1 MISRGERKSKNFV
14 LSCGS
19 LKSSSST
26 SPRSKSTQSFLFISR
41 RSDNTFVCVS
51 HFCAKKKNIKQQ
63 KNFNLCVFITFFILM
78 HIQARVDPSHMHGAG
93 SKSGPLPRLNA
104 SRCGNAQNSFF
115 PFQLNS
121 EILYDMLHSAVFFS
135 SLLVGCVCFFNETY
149 KRTGKCVELVFII
162 LFFVFPP
169 LIIGSREIAK

>member
-1 MISRGERKSKNFV
+1 MAHWNHRRALHRAPNLHKVSY
-14 LSCGS
+14 
-19 LKSSSST
+19 
-26 SPRSKSTQSFLFISR
+26 SFLDEVITLLFVFLISALR
-41 RSDNTFVCVS
+41 
-51 HFCAKKKNIKQQ
+51 KKKNQTAKKLQFVCFHHI
-63 KNFNLCVFITFFILM
+63 FILM

-93 SKSGPLPRLNA
+93 SKSGPLPQLNA

-115 PFQLNS
+115 SLSIKLWDTLRHASFCR
-121 EILYDMLHSAVFFS
+121 VFS

-149 KRTGKCVELVFII
+149 KRTGKCVELAFII